1 MSTFIIN
8 GKTFVTEGNAD
19 SISVNNG
26 QVFLNGRTFDMGE
39 FASAPVINIVVEG
52 SVNSVSTQSGDVTV
66 KGDLGTAK
74 TMSGNI
80 EVDGAVKGDVSTM
93 SGDVRV
99 AGSIAGKVKTVS
111 GDIRSKG

>member
-1 MSTFIIN
+1 MSTFTIN
-8 GKTFVTEGNAD
+8 GKTFVTEGNTD
-19 SISVNNG
+19 SINVSNG
-26 QVFLNGRTFDMGE
+26 QVFLNGQNFDISG

-52 SVNSVSTQSGDVTV
+52 PVNSVSTQSGNVTV
-66 KGDLGTAK
+66 KGDLGVAK

-80 EVDGAVKGDVSTM
+80 EADGDIKGDVSTM

-111 GDIRSKG
+111 GDIRSKS

>member
-8 GKTFVTEGNAD
+8 GKTFVTEGNTD
-19 SISVNNG
+19 SINVSNG
-26 QVFLNGRTFDMGE
+26 QVFLNGQNFDISG

-66 KGDLGTAK
+66 NGNVGTAK
-74 TMSGNI
+74 SMSGD
-80 EVDGAVKGDVSTM
+80 VKVKGDVTGDASTV
-93 SGDVRV
+93 SGDVNV
-99 AGSIAGKVKTVS
+99 AGAISGRVNTVS

>member
-1 MSTFIIN
+1 MSTFTIN
-8 GKTFVTEGNAD
+8 GKTFVMDDRIG
-19 SISVNNG
+19 SINVDNG
-26 QVFLNGRTFDMGE
+26 QVFVNGRTLDISE
-39 FASAPVINIVVEG
+39 FSSAPVINIVVEG
-52 SVNSVSTQSGDVTV
+52 PVNSVSTQSGDVTV

-74 TMSGNI
+74 TMSGNVK
-80 EVDGAVKGDVSTM
+80 VDGDVKGDASTM